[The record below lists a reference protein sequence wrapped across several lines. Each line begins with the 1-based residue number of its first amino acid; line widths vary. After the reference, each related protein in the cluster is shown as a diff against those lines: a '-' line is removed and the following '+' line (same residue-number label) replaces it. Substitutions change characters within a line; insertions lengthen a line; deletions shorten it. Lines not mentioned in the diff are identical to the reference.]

1 MSRGI
6 ESQKFG
12 YNENLDV
19 IKFLNGKEVG
29 EYGISIYGWRQDDWN
44 GVDYTNENNRTEYS
58 SLKMDYNSHL
68 LYPGFYIIKPFID
81 DNGNLC
87 VTIPTIDFSN
97 KKNITITSPRL
108 INLHNIVNGRVEE
121 KRFGSF
127 RL

>member
-1 MSRGI
+1 
-6 ESQKFG
+6 
-12 YNENLDV
+12 
-19 IKFLNGKEVG
+19 
-29 EYGISIYGWRQDDWN
+29 
-44 GVDYTNENNRTEYS
+44 
-58 SLKMDYNSHL
+58 MDYNSHL
-68 LYPGFYIIKPFID
+68 LYPGFYIIKPFIV

-121 KRFGSF
+121 KRFRSF